1 VRDGSENPFSQFE
14 FPLLAEISRRKERIA
29 RPCGHAQINKTV
41 CKKEFQVKLRT
52 FHQLKT
58 NDFDDGGLMIIGV
71 YSSFLIPREEEPQIM
86 SRWLTS
92 W

>member
-1 VRDGSENPFSQFE
+1 MVVKILLVSSSFRF
-14 FPLLAEISRRKERIA
+14 LAEISRTRKECNEYD
-29 RPCGHAQINKTV
+29 PCGHAQINKTV

-58 NDFDDGGLMIIGV
+58 NDFDDGGLDDHWGLQFFF
-71 YSSFLIPREEEPQIM
+71 SFQEEEPKLC
-86 SRWLTS
+86 RWLTS